1 MEFTIK
7 EPLKRDGEPDTFVV
21 EMYWRHGDADK
32 STLTMSRPFKRN
44 SDEWALEEMLTSLKM
59 LNYIHSIEV
68 EDHADF
74 IKWFDVDCEY
84 GVVEDKYEPF
94 VGLDAECNISYGG
107 GIAGFNGFSVYYYDN
122 QLNKCEVDYKT
133 KEGNNEI

>member
-7 EPLKRDGEPDTFVV
+7 EPLTREGNPDTFVV

-32 STLTMSRPFKRN
+32 STSTISRPFKRN
-44 SDEWALEEMLTSLKM
+44 RDEWALEEMITSLKM

-68 EDHADF
+68 DEHEDF

-84 GVVEDKYEPF
+84 GVVEEKYEPF

-107 GIAGFNGFSVYYYDN
+107 GIAGFNGFNVYYYDEN
-122 QLNKCEVDYKT
+122 LNKCEVDYKT